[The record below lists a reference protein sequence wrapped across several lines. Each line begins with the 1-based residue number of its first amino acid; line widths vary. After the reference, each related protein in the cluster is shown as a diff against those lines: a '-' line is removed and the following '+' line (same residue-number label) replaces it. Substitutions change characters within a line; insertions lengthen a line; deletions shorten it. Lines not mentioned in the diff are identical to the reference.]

1 MHDGHAHIYLLT
13 CTSEVMTLWHFT
25 NMLIMIII
33 IIITYLLLESSSFTF
48 PSLQV
53 VCAVHSAERADGLC
67 SNWLW

>member
-1 MHDGHAHIYLLT
+1 
-13 CTSEVMTLWHFT
+13 
-25 NMLIMIII
+25 MLIMIII